1 LLLLEILQYPSSSR
15 LAIPPKAL
23 KSSVRQ
29 TVCRSSLSG
38 VTAPTDPPLP
48 ADPPR
53 LLSLEELGWTAV
65 LQGQI
70 AADEAALR
78 PARVAS
84 VYSARVEI
92 WLPDTSG
99 PRMVALR
106 GRALRDAPEGGVAV
120 GDWALVGPAA
130 PGSDEVVVERILPRR
145 TAFVRQA
152 AGERSEP
159 QAIAANIDRVLIV
172 TSVDGDFSTRRLD
185 RYLVAIAGSGA
196 EAVIVIAKADLA
208 SELTEEL
215 EAASQLAPVILT
227 SARSGL
233 GLAELRA
240 LIPGGTTAALV
251 GSSGV
256 GKSALVNV
264 LLGRSAQ
271 HEGAV
276 REHDK
281 RGRHTTTKRSLFAVP
296 GGGLLVDTPGMREL
310 KPWQGGDTGE
320 DDLEGAFADISALAA
335 SCKYSDCR
343 HAAEPGCA
351 IRAAVTKGTL
361 EAARVA
367 SWEKLERER
376 GERKARQDVFAQ
388 VQEKRRA
395 RSAAVLL
402 RRRVDTKRGGR

>member
-1 LLLLEILQYPSSSR
+1 MSAPS
-15 LAIPPKAL
+15 
-23 KSSVRQ
+23 
-29 TVCRSSLSG
+29 
-38 VTAPTDPPLP
+38 DPPDP
-48 ADPPR
+48 AGPHEELRD
-53 LLSLEELGWTAV
+53 LSLDDLGWTPEFQAHLGAPSV
-65 LQGQI
+65 
-70 AADEAALR
+70 ADPALR

-84 VYSARVEI
+84 VYSARVEV
-92 WLPDTSG
+92 WLAGTPA

-159 QAIAANIDRVLIV
+159 QAIAANVDRVLIV

-208 SELTEEL
+208 GELDEEL
-215 EAASQLAPVILT
+215 RAASKLAPVILT
-227 SARSGL
+227 SARTGL
-233 GLAELRA
+233 GLDELRA
-240 LIPGGTTAALV
+240 QIPRGTTAALV

-281 RGRHTTTKRSLFAVP
+281 RGRHTTTKRSLFAIP

-310 KPWQGGDTGE
+310 KPWQGGGAG
-320 DDLEGAFADISALAA
+320 DDDVEGAFADVAELAA
-335 SCKYSDCR
+335 SCKYTDCR
-343 HAAEPGCA
+343 HAGEPGCA
-351 IRAAVTKGTL
+351 IRAGIDAGTL
-361 EAARVA
+361 DSERVA

-395 RSAAVLL
+395 RAGAVAL
-402 RRRVDTKRGGR
+402 RKRLIAKRGRS